1 MGTPAMDKNEKIIAQ
16 LLNENERLQEQVR
29 RLQEMLVPPFV
40 IPENWGLTKTQKR
53 TLAILL
59 SENFITKSRLFTGLY
74 GDRLD
79 PPGEETMGALL
90 CFLRKKLAPLGIV
103 ITTIWG
109 EGYRLENRNELAKQL
124 SQFAGDAA

>member
-59 SENFITKSRLFTGLY
+59 STNFITKERLFAGLY

-79 PPGEETMGALL
+79 PPDKEAVGALVCL
-90 CFLRKKLAPLGIV
+90 LRRKLAPFGIV
-103 ITTIWG
+103 IKNIWG
-109 EGYRLENRNELAKQL
+109 EGYCLENRNELAKQL

>member
-1 MGTPAMDKNEKIIAQ
+1 MVTLAMDNNEKIIAR

-53 TLAILL
+53 TLSILL
-59 SENFITKSRLFTGLY
+59 SANFVSKERLFASLY

-79 PPGEETMGALL
+79 SPGQETVGALVCL
-90 CFLRKKLAPLGIV
+90 LRKKLAPFGIV

-124 SQFAGDAA
+124 NQFVGDAA